1 VSSQLWPPLETI
13 QATLSGSNVTPSG
26 FAELSFLSSDF
37 SAQIES
43 PRHQDQPMPWERSDS
58 GLAEVAEDAW
68 MSGSLVSIRLGQGKA
83 GVLLDRHLRGERW
96 SGWVTASEAA
106 WAGAF
111 DVLLEPVDEPF
122 DRQFSV
128 VQTWNPIELECSAS
142 IAWHLTGNVS
152 QQRLAAIRIVAQE
165 QAAGLML
172 GIPSEPGLIA
182 LRPIG
187 GVQMVLTGTP
197 LNRKDPRHEYQRL
210 YRNFSARLVAA
221 QLTLRIALRSNES
234 EQEDALPLRK
244 TIDFR
249 ARLRTGVLMPQV
261 QTLLRATFSYVVCGP
276 DQDNCYAIKSSNPDM
291 ARAMFAQSV
300 LIDKVYEA

>member
-13 QATLSGSNVTPSG
+13 QAALSGSNVTPSG

-37 SAQIES
+37 SPQIGS
-43 PRHQDQPMPWERSDS
+43 SHHQDQPMPWRRSDS
-58 GLAEVAEDAW
+58 GLTEVAEDAW
-68 MSGSLVSIRLGQGKA
+68 MPGSLISIRVGQGKA

-96 SGWVTASEAA
+96 TGWVTAAEAA

-128 VQTWNPIELECSAS
+128 VQTWNPIELECSTS

-152 QQRLAAIRIVAQE
+152 QQRLTAIRIVAQE
-165 QAAGLML
+165 QASGLML
-172 GIPSEPGLIA
+172 SIPSDPGFIA
-182 LRPIG
+182 LRPAG

-197 LNRKDPRHEYQRL
+197 LDRKDPRHEYQRL
-210 YRNFSARLVAA
+210 YGNFAARLVAA
-221 QLTLRIALRSNES
+221 QLTQRIALRADEP
-234 EQEDALPLRK
+234 EPQETLPLRK
-244 TIDFR
+244 IVDFR

-261 QTLLRATFSYVVCGP
+261 QPLLRATFSYVVSGP
-276 DQDNCYAIKSSNPDM
+276 DYDNCYAVKSSNPDM
-291 ARAMFAQSV
+291 ARVMFAQSV